1 MFVHQVFLFAKEQQL
16 FKLNYG
22 WLFDREENGQ
32 GGYLFMSNLSAI
44 GSLTSST
51 WNKPSTMKINAN
63 EMRIWIRIVS
73 IAVLLILVN
82 AGKYEMQKQDFQSK
96 TKSFP
101 FINYSLNQTHTN
113 YRMEYTMYRE
123 KLRPEKCNPQE
134 ILTSKTSCNF
144 TSLNYIVSLI
154 PLF

>member
-1 MFVHQVFLFAKEQQL
+1 V
-16 FKLNYG
+16 
-22 WLFDREENGQ
+22 
-32 GGYLFMSNLSAI
+32 
-44 GSLTSST
+44 
-51 WNKPSTMKINAN
+51 KINAN
-63 EMRIWIRIVS
+63 ETKRPIWIRIVS
-73 IAVLLILVN
+73 VAVLLISVN
-82 AGKYEMQKQDFQSK
+82 AGKYDMQKQDFQNH

-144 TSLNYIVSLI
+144 ASLNYIESLI
-154 PLF
+154 PGLLLTFRMMVTKWTQVLFTYTPLGTRTEIL